1 MATWLAPREEDDGGS
16 EVARVWDG
24 GGPTICWGTMAAV
37 AKLLFRDQGV
47 DPLFLV
53 VVRAYLATFTL
64 FAVVASR
71 CRSGSASACSASGG
85 FVCGSPAP

>member
-1 MATWLAPREEDDGGS
+1 MTGDPKWRGYGVVVGA
-16 EVARVWDG
+16 
-24 GGPTICWGTMAAV
+24 TICWGTMTAV